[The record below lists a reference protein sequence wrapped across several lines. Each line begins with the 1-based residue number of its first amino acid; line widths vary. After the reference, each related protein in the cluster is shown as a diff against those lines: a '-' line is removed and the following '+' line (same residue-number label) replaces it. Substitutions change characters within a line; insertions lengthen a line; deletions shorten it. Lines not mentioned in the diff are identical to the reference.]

1 MINRIS
7 IDKNFFT
14 YFLLSICIFLQI
26 VTVTTFDFQALS
38 LLAFVFFLSINQ
50 MPRYGRKYAIS
61 TLILLLFIFY
71 CLLSWP
77 FYDAPDNFEYLRL
90 FRALVSTILLYLIF
104 ESGRFDRNIVFNI
117 IISILLVHAVII
129 ILELLFPV
137 FHESVVK
144 IINFQR
150 PIVYSR
156 ATGLLKSYDAAGAF
170 LVIGLILCGVMY
182 KFTFNVRYIFLLNL
196 FWVAGCGTGRSFMLV
211 GSVFFVF
218 YMWPYLFKTKID
230 FLKCLSILLILT
242 VSFFTIMRY
251 GSFLINSLSFSFFGE
266 GSVLTNDLDIDGY
279 YIGSLSVLQEH
290 IILPKGLEELV
301 FGNGSRL
308 IESDIGYY
316 KVINS
321 FGLVGL
327 FFYIAYIGATYFF
340 TLNTTSVTERRL
352 ILIPI
357 LIVLIIYNSKMQV
370 FLSRGYHE
378 MYLIIILSM
387 VNWRSND
394 DQSRLDFK
402 LKG

>member
-1 MINRIS
+1 MFFNNYLFRNLSNNAFPAISEFEFNKFSLLRIFFGIIIFVRGIYINEM
-7 IDKNFFT
+7 
-14 YFLLSICIFLQI
+14 LLPDEAELIFLS
-26 VTVTTFDFQALS
+26 F
-38 LLAFVFFLSINQ
+38 
-50 MPRYGRKYAIS
+50 
-61 TLILLLFIFY
+61 LILL
-71 CLLSWP
+71 
-77 FYDAPDNFEYLRL
+77 
-90 FRALVSTILLYLIF
+90 
-104 ESGRFDRNIVFNI
+104 
-117 IISILLVHAVII
+117 
-129 ILELLFPV
+129 
-137 FHESVVK
+137 
-144 IINFQR
+144 
-150 PIVYSR
+150 
-156 ATGLLKSYDAAGAF
+156 GAF
-170 LVIGLILCGVMY
+170 FLIIGFLTQWVLI
-182 KFTFNVRYIFLLNL
+182 
-196 FWVAGCGTGRSFMLV
+196 
-211 GSVFFVF
+211 FFVF

-340 TLNTTSVTERRL
+340 TLNKTSVTERRL

-357 LIVLIIYNSKMQV
+357 LIVLIIYNSKI
-370 FLSRGYHE
+370 S
-378 MYLIIILSM
+378 
-387 VNWRSND
+387 
-394 DQSRLDFK
+394 
-402 LKG
+402 